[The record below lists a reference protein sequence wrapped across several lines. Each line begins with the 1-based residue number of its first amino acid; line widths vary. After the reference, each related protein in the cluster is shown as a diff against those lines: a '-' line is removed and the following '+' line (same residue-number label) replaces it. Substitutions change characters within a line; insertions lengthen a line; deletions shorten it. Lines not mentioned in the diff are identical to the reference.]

1 MSGAPHLSDLASHP
15 NRLIRQLGTR
25 GDLRPGSLVVN
36 HRRCGQS
43 SCCRADKKR
52 RRHGRYWLLTVK
64 GEPRSRSIPAVQV
77 TETKAQIT
85 SASACDVWGRNQW
98 TNGYQRRS
106 VPVPDQARQQRR
118 NEIARAGGRGRNLPK
133 ALESTLGPMTIQRA
147 YCHYPDW
154 QNGFVPGDG
163 PLGTQRTGLSRA
175 WHRMQLENR
184 S

>member
-85 SASACDVWGRNQW
+85 ECQRLRRLGAEPMDQWLSATICASPG
-98 TNGYQRRS
+98 S
-106 VPVPDQARQQRR
+106 SQA
-118 NEIARAGGRGRNLPK
+118 AAP
-133 ALESTLGPMTIQRA
+133 
-147 YCHYPDW
+147 
-154 QNGFVPGDG
+154 
-163 PLGTQRTGLSRA
+163 
-175 WHRMQLENR
+175 
-184 S
+184 